1 MNKPKI
7 TIIELPSGKATEA
20 AKAQWW
26 RQHIVKL
33 SKPALAQAI
42 GVSVGRIDSYE
53 RGYGRTGKPFSDEI
67 WDNYKRKCYEERWQ
81 RCSLK
86 EWNWGIE

>member
-7 TIIELPSGKATEA
+7 TIIELPSGKAAES
-20 AKAQWW
+20 AKAAWW

-33 SKPALAQAI
+33 SKPALAEII

-67 WDNYKRKCYEERWQ
+67 WDNYKRKCYIWCYGDIDYRG
-81 RCSLK
+81 
-86 EWNWGIE
+86 WNWGIE